1 MPSSFSPNL
10 RIELIGNGEQAG
22 NWGSTTNTNLGTLV
36 EDAISGYET
45 VSVTTANQAFTY
57 ADGAAD
63 QARNAMIEL
72 TTTTGAAFAV
82 YAPPSPKSYIIFNAS
97 AHAATI
103 YNSTV
108 AGNTTAAG
116 TGVVVPAG
124 KSLAVFT
131 DGSDFKVVATS
142 EFAGTLAVANGGT
155 GAASLTANNVVL
167 GNDTSA
173 VQFVAPG
180 TTGNVL
186 TSDGT
191 TWTSAA
197 IPISSTAQAE
207 EGTNNTTLI
216 TPLRMREGFNASGD
230 APVYACRAWVNFIGN
245 ATPPTILG
253 SGNVATVVR
262 NATGDFTITFTEAM
276 QDSNYAAAISSS
288 NVIIELEPN
297 GTTASALGV
306 KVEGLSG
313 AASDPSRAHV
323 AVFR

>member
-1 MPSSFSPNL
+1 MPSTFSPNL

-72 TTTTGAAFAV
+72 TTTTGADFAV
-82 YAPPSPKSYIIFNAS
+82 YAPPSPKLYAIYNAS

-116 TGVVVPAG
+116 TGVVIPAG
-124 KSLAVFT
+124 ERASVMTDGADFSLAT
-131 DGSDFKVVATS
+131 APLEKATT
-142 EFAGTLAVANGGT
+142 E
-155 GAASLTANNVVL
+155 
-167 GNDTSA
+167 
-173 VQFVAPG
+173 
-180 TTGNVL
+180 
-186 TSDGT
+186 
-191 TWTSAA
+191 
-197 IPISSTAQAE
+197 QAE
-207 EGTNNTTLI
+207 EGTNNTAFM

-253 SGNVATVVR
+253 SGNVVSVTRVSTGYFTV
-262 NATGDFTITFTEAM
+262 TFTEAM
-276 QDSNYAAAISSS
+276 EDVNYSSVMS
-288 NVIIELEPN
+288 CASQIIEIEP
-297 GTTASALGV
+297 GSYTASELGIIT
-306 KVEGLSG
+306 ENASF
-313 AASDPSRAHV
+313 AATNPTRVHV